1 MRRFHDLDKV
11 FSEAVADL
19 LRANDGRLFAT
30 HAPDAVDRG
39 RMPVTDYYDAGHE
52 NCFPG
57 SYQLGGFSI
66 AALNVETV
74 VVTGHPERGDVSN
87 DRECGDSETH
97 PRRGQS
103 DHCRCGR
110 LQ

>member
-1 MRRFHDLDKV
+1 
-11 FSEAVADL
+11 
-19 LRANDGRLFAT
+19 
-30 HAPDAVDRG
+30 
-39 RMPVTDYYDAGHE
+39 
-52 NCFPG
+52 
-57 SYQLGGFSI
+57 
-66 AALNVETV
+66 LNVETV

>member
-66 AALNVETV
+66 AAL
-74 VVTGHPERGDVSN
+74 PAISR
-87 DRECGDSETH
+87 DRPNFASPASAPTLL
-97 PRRGQS
+97 QS
-103 DHCRCGR
+103 VM
-110 LQ
+110 